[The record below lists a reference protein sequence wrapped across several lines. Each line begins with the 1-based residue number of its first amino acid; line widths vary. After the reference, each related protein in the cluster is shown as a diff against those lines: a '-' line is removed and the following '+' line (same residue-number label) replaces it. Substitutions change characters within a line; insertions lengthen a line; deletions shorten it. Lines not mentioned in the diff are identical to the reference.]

1 MTIAILPARL
11 ANQIAAGEVVERPA
25 SVIKEL
31 IENSLDAGATK
42 IHIDID
48 KGGIK
53 KIKITDNG
61 HGIVKDQLTLALSRH
76 ATSKIKDLNDLESI
90 NSLGFRG
97 EALASISSVA
107 RLTLT
112 SKPKQQ
118 STAWQAIAE
127 GRDMSVNVKPAAH
140 PDGTSIEV
148 LDLFFNT
155 PARRKFLRTEK
166 TEFNHI
172 DEVVRRIALAHFD
185 VAFMLTHNGN
195 IVRQYRIANTQA
207 QYTKRVAM
215 VCGQKFIDH
224 AIAVD
229 CPHDNMTLSG
239 WLAKPSFSR
248 NQNDLCYSYVNGRM
262 MRDKLINH
270 AIRQAYADLLPA
282 DTYPAFVLFL
292 QLDHKEVDV
301 NVHPAKHEVRFHQSR
316 YVHDFIYS
324 VCHKSLLSALAGEDI
339 LEESDNTIGISSEQ
353 VEPSG
358 FSLAQNTS
366 VSYQRDYI
374 KPLQQIK
381 NDSAN
386 GNNYAA
392 AGKAQN
398 NVGLKVA
405 AENYQTLM
413 ATPIANS
420 EQARQ
425 LTTNGESSDNS
436 ATDVATS
443 TRANQPCLINVYAPG
458 FALYQAKEG
467 VRVLSLFKLAR
478 VTNSKLVAQ
487 SWQSEG
493 NQSADRAEGLVSQPL
508 LLPVMVTLSEQQ
520 KALASAEQVLLS
532 SAGIVFTEK
541 STNKIQIRQFPAL
554 LREQN
559 VSSAF
564 ICIIDELSALKNKEN
579 PEPLTVQSCC
589 ESIAAA
595 MVLAQY
601 DNSQADSLLNLAK
614 NLFNEQ
620 LSQQL
625 LLNSIPLDLT
635 SHIKQLL

>member
-1 MTIAILPARL
+1 
-11 ANQIAAGEVVERPA
+11 
-25 SVIKEL
+25 
-31 IENSLDAGATK
+31 
-42 IHIDID
+42 
-48 KGGIK
+48 
-53 KIKITDNG
+53 
-61 HGIVKDQLTLALSRH
+61 
-76 ATSKIKDLNDLESI
+76 
-90 NSLGFRG
+90 
-97 EALASISSVA
+97 
-107 RLTLT
+107 
-112 SKPKQQ
+112 
-118 STAWQAIAE
+118 
-127 GRDMSVNVKPAAH
+127 
-140 PDGTSIEV
+140 
-148 LDLFFNT
+148 
-155 PARRKFLRTEK
+155 
-166 TEFNHI
+166 
-172 DEVVRRIALAHFD
+172 
-185 VAFMLTHNGN
+185 
-195 IVRQYRIANTQA
+195 
-207 QYTKRVAM
+207 
-215 VCGQKFIDH
+215 
-224 AIAVD
+224 
-229 CPHDNMTLSG
+229 
-239 WLAKPSFSR
+239 
-248 NQNDLCYSYVNGRM
+248 M

-381 NDSAN
+381 NDSTN

-392 AGKAQN
+392 AGKAQD

-413 ATPIANS
+413 ATPIANL
-420 EQARQ
+420 EQASQ
-425 LTTNGESSDNS
+425 LATNGESSDNS
-436 ATDVATS
+436 ATDFASS

-478 VTNSKLVAQ
+478 VSYSKLVAQ

-493 NQSADRAEGLVSQPL
+493 DESAERAEGLVSQPL

-541 STNKIQIRQFPAL
+541 SINKIQIRQFPAL

-579 PEPLTVQSCC
+579 PKPMTVQSCC

-635 SHIKQLL
+635 SHIKQLV